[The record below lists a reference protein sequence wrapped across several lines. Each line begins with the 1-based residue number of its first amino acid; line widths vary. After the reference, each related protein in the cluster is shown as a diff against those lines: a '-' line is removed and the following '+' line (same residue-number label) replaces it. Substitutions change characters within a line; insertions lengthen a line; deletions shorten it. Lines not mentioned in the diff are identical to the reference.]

1 MLCGRTSKTFES
13 ILYLYNEPL
22 PYTPAERAFE
32 KNKAL
37 SWHS

>member
-1 MLCGRTSKTFES
+1 MERTSITFES
-13 ILYLYNEPL
+13 ILYLYNGPL
-22 PYTPAERAFE
+22 LYTPERVVE